1 MRRRHLTLLAALF
14 FGALGVL
21 AHGRV
26 RVVHQ
31 FIVLR
36 AVVARADQVAA
47 LGLLALAPLT
57 LDVFSVVD
65 ENVAVG
71 AFKGVAVDLRR
82 GVKRITIGASWR
94 AA

>member
-36 AVVARADQVAA
+36 AVVAGADLVAA
-47 LGLLALAPLT
+47 LRLLALAIFTFL
-57 LDVFSVVD
+57 VVGVVD
-65 ENVAVG
+65 Q
-71 AFKGVAVDLRR
+71 GVAVRTFV
-82 GVKRITIGASWR
+82 GVAGDSV
-94 AA
+94 

>member
-36 AVVARADQVAA
+36 AVVAGADLVAA
-47 LGLLALAPLT
+47 LRLLALAIFTFL
-57 LDVFSVVD
+57 VVGVVD
-65 ENVAVG
+65 Q
-71 AFKGVAVDLRR
+71 GVAVRTFV
-82 GVKRITIGASWR
+82 GVATVS
-94 AA
+94 

>member
-1 MRRRHLTLLAALF
+1 MCTRHITLLAALF

-36 AVVARADQVAA
+36 AVVARADLVAA
-47 LGLLALAPLT
+47 LRLLALAIFTFL
-57 LDVFSVVD
+57 VVGVVD
-65 ENVAVG
+65 Q
-71 AFKGVAVDLRR
+71 GVAVRTFV
-82 GVKRITIGASWR
+82 GVATVS
-94 AA
+94 

>member
-31 FIVLR
+31 FIRVVLR
-36 AVVARADQVAA
+36 AVVAGADLVAA
-47 LGLLALAPLT
+47 LRLLALAIFTFL
-57 LDVFSVVD
+57 VVGVVD
-65 ENVAVG
+65 QGVAVG
-71 AFKGVAVDLRR
+71 TFVGVAVDS
-82 GVKRITIGASWR
+82 V
-94 AA
+94 